1 MDTDITGL
9 LSAASSGDSDAAE
22 QLIALIY
29 DHLHRRASAL
39 MQRESAN
46 HTLQPTVLVHDAF
59 LKLVHQERAQY
70 RDRNHFFA
78 VAAQTMRRILVD
90 HARGRTR
97 LKRGGESVKVPL
109 DEAQG
114 ISVESDADV
123 LALDAALERLAAIDP
138 RQARIVE
145 LRFFAGMSVEEVA
158 AILETSKRTVEG
170 EWTMISAWLR
180 RELSST

>member
-1 MDTDITGL
+1 MDPDITGL
-9 LSAASSGDSDAAE
+9 LSAASAGDEDAAG
-22 QLIALIY
+22 QLITLIY

-39 MQRESAN
+39 MQRESPN

-59 LKLVHQERAQY
+59 LKLVHQERAEY

-90 HARGRTR
+90 HARGRSR
-97 LKRGGESVKVPL
+97 LKRGGENVKVPL
-109 DEAQG
+109 DEAHG

-123 LALDAALERLAAIDP
+123 LALDAALEKLATIDP

-145 LRFFAGMSVEEVA
+145 LRFFAGLSVEEVA
-158 AILETSKRTVEG
+158 AILDCSKRTVEG

-180 RELSST
+180 RELSSA

>member
-1 MDTDITGL
+1 MDPDITGL
-9 LSAASSGDSDAAE
+9 LSAASTGDSDAAE

-39 MQRESAN
+39 MQRESPN

-59 LKLVHQERAQY
+59 LKLVHQDRAHY

-97 LKRGGESVKVPL
+97 LKRGGENVKVPL
-109 DEAQG
+109 DEAHG

-123 LALDAALERLAAIDP
+123 LALDAALEKLAAIDP

-180 RELSST
+180 RELSSM

>member
-1 MDTDITGL
+1 MDPDITGL
-9 LSAASSGDSDAAE
+9 LSAASTGDADAAA
-22 QLIALIY
+22 QLMPLIY

-39 MQRESAN
+39 MQRESPN

-59 LKLVHQERAQY
+59 LKLVRQERAHF

-90 HARGRTR
+90 HARGRMR
-97 LKRGGESVKVPL
+97 LKRGGEDVKVSL
-109 DEAQG
+109 DEAHG
-114 ISVESDADV
+114 ISVESDTDV
-123 LALDAALERLAAIDP
+123 LALDAALEKLATIDP

-158 AILETSKRTVEG
+158 AILDTSKRTVES

-180 RELSST
+180 RELSSE